1 MDNANYLYRNSSI
14 TEQST
19 QLNDN
24 SLSLSAETA
33 SSENLPE
40 NT

>member
-1 MDNANYLYRNSSI
+1 M

-19 QLNDN
+19 QLKDN
-24 SLSLSAETA
+24 SLNLLTDTA
-33 SSENLPE
+33 NSENLPE